1 MTMLD
6 RMKPLRDPSKQHVYR
21 CHQCGWRW
29 TSTLAHPPERCP
41 NCHSRN
47 WDTPHRRPRGR
58 PRKADT
64 PPAPPAKADRS
75 DRFGWQEG
83 DITLTGPDGA
93 PLADEEEDV

>member
-1 MTMLD
+1 MTMID

-58 PRKADT
+58 PRKV
-64 PPAPPAKADRS
+64 PPEAEPRPA
-75 DRFGWQEG
+75 RFGWEDG
-83 DITLTGPDGA
+83 DLGDHPVTP
-93 PLADEEEDV
+93 EEEAR